1 MPMSFR
7 NSEALSIKVTFEG
20 RSLKIRPDQLTI
32 DVLSKVFHLI
42 PETILLVSDV
52 GTIATADKVFFA
64 DVDSLYTWTVEG
76 AKATNIS
83 GSVVGRSF
91 TGGALGGPK
100 LKVKTEYWRTSECS
114 IPCST

>member
-1 MPMSFR
+1 MHTSTSAAQELTEIMAMPMSFR

-52 GTIATADKVFFA
+52 GTIATADKVFF
-64 DVDSLYTWTVEG
+64 
-76 AKATNIS
+76 
-83 GSVVGRSF
+83 
-91 TGGALGGPK
+91 
-100 LKVKTEYWRTSECS
+100 C
-114 IPCST
+114 